1 MDGYPKESW
10 TQWGEMPVYGW
21 SSDLFVNREVSILQT
36 LFGLFQLLLLQVQID
51 GRASPTIDNL
61 VHDVIRSPHI
71 FFFFLKVSHQDG
83 IGLSQNKIKV
93 LVVTWLCKVYKRNKK
108 CQFQINWQ
116 EIDFGTIIM
125 IEEQKQKLKWIFNPC
140 FYLLSN
146 VYQDLTLRL
155 AFHPN
160 NFTSP

>member
-36 LFGLFQLLLLQVQID
+36 LFGLFQLLLLLQVQID

-71 FFFFLKVSHQDG
+71 FFFLKVSHQDG
-83 IGLSQNKIKV
+83 IGLSQNKIT
-93 LVVTWLCKVYKRNKK
+93 LLYSHFAK
-108 CQFQINWQ
+108 CIR
-116 EIDFGTIIM
+116 EIKTANFKSSCRKLILGLSIIM
-125 IEEQKQKLKWIFNPC
+125 IVEHCI
-140 FYLLSN
+140 
-146 VYQDLTLRL
+146 
-155 AFHPN
+155 
-160 NFTSP
+160 